1 LKLRAGKNWSKWRCF
16 YLAQL
21 PAGNSRELALY
32 AAELASEKKGHDLY
46 LLEVGQVSII
56 ADYFLLATGTT
67 AVQVRTICDYL
78 VETLKKEGYQAIRI
92 EGSSEAWWVVL
103 DYGFLVIHVF
113 QPEARTFYD
122 LERLWSEAPRIM
134 LEQDD

>member
-1 LKLRAGKNWSKWRCF
+1 M
-16 YLAQL
+16 AQV
-21 PAGNSRELALY
+21 PAGNPRELALY
-32 AAELASEKKGHDLY
+32 AAELASDKKGHDLY

-56 ADYFLLATGTT
+56 ADYFLLVTGTT
-67 AVQVRTICDYL
+67 AVQVRTICDHL
-78 VETLKKEGYQAIRI
+78 VETLKKEGYQAIRV
-92 EGSSEAWWVVL
+92 EGNSEAWWVVL